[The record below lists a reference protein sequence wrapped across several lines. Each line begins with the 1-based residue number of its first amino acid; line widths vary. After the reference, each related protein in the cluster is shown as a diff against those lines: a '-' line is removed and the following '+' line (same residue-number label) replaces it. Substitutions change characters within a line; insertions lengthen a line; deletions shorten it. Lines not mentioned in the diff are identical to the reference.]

1 MRRTFNPKPETR
13 NPERAK
19 RAMRKTIQTDQAPA
33 AIGPYSQ
40 GVRVGDLV
48 FISGQ
53 IPLDPITMSLSGGDI
68 DAQTRRV
75 FDNLDAVCQAAG
87 GGLDDIVKL
96 TIYLIDLGHFATV
109 NGIMAEY
116 FAEPYPARAAI
127 GVAALPKDAMVEV
140 EAVLS
145 LAERR

>member
-1 MRRTFNPKPETR
+1 MRT
-13 NPERAK
+13 
-19 RAMRKTIQTDQAPA
+19 TIQTDQAPA

-48 FISGQ
+48 FLSGQ
-53 IPLDPITMSLSGGDI
+53 IPLDPITMSLAGEDV
-68 DAQTRRV
+68 DTQTRRV
-75 FDNLDAVCQAAG
+75 FDNLEAVCQAAG

-96 TIYLIDLGHFATV
+96 SIFLTDLGHFATV

-127 GVAALPKDAMVEV
+127 GVAALPKGAMVEV
-140 EAVLS
+140 EAIMS
-145 LAERR
+145 LAGRD